1 MPATPDDKFLTPSE
15 RLANLVQRMAA
26 DGLDVSAVQSE
37 SGNLGQLQG
46 LFASLTL
53 RKQQLERELQAGE

>member
-1 MPATPDDKFLTPSE
+1 MTTTPDDKFLTPSE
-15 RLANLVQRMAA
+15 RLANLVERMEAA
-26 DGLDVSAVQSE
+26 GFDISAAQSA
-37 SGNLGQLQG
+37 SGSLGQLQG